1 MEKSL
6 LMKVKIF
13 TLEKFYIHETSMIK
27 FYTIMGQDSHW
38 IKSIKF
44 FRVSMNY
51 TRKTKIKENDQ
62 TIKD

>member
-1 MEKSL
+1 MEK
-6 LMKVKIF
+6 I
-13 TLEKFYIHETSMIK
+13 
-27 FYTIMGQDSHW
+27 YTIMGQDSLW

-62 TIKD
+62 LSKIKNQLYISLVILGISGFTKVF